1 MNPSKAKGTKAET
14 AVVRYAQAN
23 GFPDAERLALHGAN
37 DIGDIRLAPG
47 LILEVKAGKAAQ
59 TASLRQIDKWLV
71 EAQQEADNAHADLCA
86 LIVQRR
92 GFGIERVEWWEAWL
106 MNVPLVTSLQR
117 DSWIS
122 SHVPVITLSV
132 KDAFEYFRADGYGQP
147 L

>member
-47 LILEVKAGKAAQ
+47 LILEVKAGKTAQ
-59 TASLRQIDKWLV
+59 GASLRQIDKWLA
-71 EAQQEADNAHADLCA
+71 EAQREADNAHADLCA

-92 GFGIERVEWWEAWL
+92 GFGVERVEWWETWL
-106 MNVPLVTSLQR
+106 TAIPLVTVSDR
-117 DSWIS
+117 VSWIS
-122 SHVPVITLSV
+122 WHVPVITLSV
-132 KDAFEYFRADGYGQP
+132 KDAFEYFRADGYGEP

>member
-1 MNPSKAKGTKAET
+1 VNPSKAKGTKAET

-23 GFPDAERLALHGAN
+23 GFPDAERLALHGTN

-59 TASLRQIDKWLV
+59 GASLRQIDKWLA
-71 EAQQEADNAHADLCA
+71 EAQREADNAHADMCA

-92 GFGIERVEWWEAWL
+92 GFGIERVEWWEAWFI
-106 MNVPLVTSLQR
+106 NVPLVKSRQR
-117 DSWIS
+117 DSWIFW
-122 SHVPVITLSV
+122 HVPVITLSV
-132 KDAFEYFRADGYGQP
+132 KDAFEYFRADGYGEP

>member
-47 LILEVKAGKAAQ
+47 VILEVKAGKAAQ
-59 TASLRQIDKWLV
+59 TASLGQIEKWLLETRV
-71 EAQQEADNAHADLCA
+71 EAANALADHWA
-86 LIVQRR
+86 LIVQRQ
-92 GFGIERVEWWEAWL
+92 GFGVERVEWWEAWL
-106 MNVPLVTSLQR
+106 TAIPLVTSSR

-122 SHVPVITLSV
+122 WHVPVITLSV

>member
-23 GFPDAERLALHGAN
+23 GFPDAERLALHGTN

-59 TASLRQIDKWLV
+59 GASLRQIDKWLA
-71 EAQQEADNAHADLCA
+71 EAQREADNAHADMCA

-122 SHVPVITLSV
+122 RHVPVITLSV

>member
-1 MNPSKAKGTKAET
+1 MNASKAKGTKAET
-14 AVVRYAQAN
+14 AVVRYAQVN

-47 LILEVKAGKAAQ
+47 IILEVKAGKAAQ
-59 TASLRQIDKWLV
+59 TASLGQIQKWLIDTRV
-71 EAQQEADNAHADLCA
+71 EAANALADHWA
-86 LIVQRR
+86 LIVQRQ
-92 GFGIERVEWWEAWL
+92 GFGVERVEWWEAWL
-106 MNVPLVTSLQR
+106 TGIPLVTGSR

-122 SHVPVITLSV
+122 WPVPVITLSV

>member
-37 DIGDIRLAPG
+37 DMGDIRLAPG

-59 TASLRQIDKWLV
+59 GASLRQIEKWLA
-71 EAQQEADNAHADLCA
+71 EAQREANNAHADQFA
-86 LIVQRR
+86 LIVQRQ
-92 GFGIERVEWWEAWL
+92 GFGVERVQWWEAWL
-106 MNVPLVTSLQR
+106 TAITLVTNTDR